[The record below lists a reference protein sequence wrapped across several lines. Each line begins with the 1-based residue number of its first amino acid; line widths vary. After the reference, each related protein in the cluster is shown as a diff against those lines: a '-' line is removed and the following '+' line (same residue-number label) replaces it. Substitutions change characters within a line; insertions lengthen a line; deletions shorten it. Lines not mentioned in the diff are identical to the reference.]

1 MPPTRRAARPRPTRS
16 TPTSARNPLAEGVG
30 LLAGFLALAAGGVAV
45 GLELERRVVSKRIP
59 RSTQDDVAK
68 LLALR
73 SPGPPVTTPDGV
85 VLHTE
90 VDDGAA
96 EDLTLVFVHG
106 YALNLDCWHFQ
117 REHFLGKIPQVFY
130 DQRSHGR
137 STRSDADLCRIPQL
151 SLDLEQILDEVVPP
165 GPVVLVGHSMGG
177 MTIMHLAQSRPELF
191 GTRILGVALFSTSA
205 GEMADYSP
213 IKGLPGRTFS
223 RIAEPLMATLNRVPE
238 LVDKSRRAGSDLG
251 YVVTRRMAFGSPAPA
266 SYVEFVSEML
276 AETSLDV
283 VADFYPSFAELD
295 EYAALATMSEI
306 ETAVVGGE
314 EDMITPIEHTAR
326 IMELLPSARAT
337 RVPDCGHLGM
347 IEHHKVFN
355 DVLDDLVARVRA
367 RMA

>member
-1 MPPTRRAARPRPTRS
+1 MAIITISRLTGSGGREIATAA
-16 TPTSARNPLAEGVG
+16 AQ
-30 LLAGFLALAAGGVAV
+30 ALNFQLIDRDGMDLVIDQQFPV
-45 GLELERRVVSKRIP
+45 RTEQLSKLKKDRRVFDEMMKSAIAE
-59 RSTQDDVAK
+59 VA
-68 LLALR
+68 AAHN
-73 SPGPPVTTPDGV
+73 VV
-85 VLHTE
+85 VLGS
-90 VDDGAA
+90 GAQFLFA
-96 EDLTLVFVHG
+96 RVAA
-106 YALNLDCWHFQ
+106 ALHVQIVAPL
-117 REHFLGKIPQVFY
+117 PY
-130 DQRSHGR
+130 
-137 STRSDADLCRIPQL
+137 RIAR
-151 SLDLEQILDEVVPP
+151 V
-165 GPVVLVGHSMGG
+165 MR
-177 MTIMHLAQSRPELF
+177 LAQTHPELF
-191 GTRILGVALFSTSA
+191 GTRIKGVALFSTSA

-213 IKGLPGRTFS
+213 IKGLRGRTFA

-295 EYAALATMSEI
+295 EYAALEIMSAI

-326 IMELLPSARAT
+326 IMELLPAAGAT

-347 IEHHKVFN
+347 IEHHKIFN